1 MGPVLNLVQIK
12 NGDLILSGYFTK
24 NVFETSPDAVVT
36 VSIAK
41 PLRPP
46 LGTVAEILLSL
57 SILNVAAW
65 PGPKEIL
72 RRQPLFPKLVPGN
85 KKMYRKQE
93 NVPGVFSWARLSPDA
108 FGDRGGLI
116 LSSPSE

>member
-1 MGPVLNLVQIK
+1 M
-12 NGDLILSGYFTK
+12 
-24 NVFETSPDAVVT
+24 FESSPDAVVT

-46 LGTVAEILLSL
+46 LGTVVEILLSL

-72 RRQPLFPKLVPGN
+72 RRQSLLPKFAPVIVTLSLALPSSGLTLSMLGARPKQAGAFPAVSALW
-85 KKMYRKQE
+85 Y
-93 NVPGVFSWARLSPDA
+93 FA
-108 FGDRGGLI
+108 
-116 LSSPSE
+116 

>member
-1 MGPVLNLVQIK
+1 LCQVQ
-12 NGDLILSGYFTK
+12 NEASILSGYFTK

-36 VSIAK
+36 VSIAR

-46 LGTVAEILLSL
+46 LGTVVEILLSL

-72 RRQPLFPKLVPGN
+72 RKQSLFPKLVP
-85 KKMYRKQE
+85 
-93 NVPGVFSWARLSPDA
+93 VIVTLSPA
-108 FGDRGGLI
+108 LPSSGLT
-116 LSSPSE
+116 LSMLGAMPKQVWIWLSVFQVPPNSLVH